1 MSVRTS
7 EHGPDLPS
15 AVEFG
20 DPERHDPGR
29 AVAERDVSLAHLAF
43 VAVCLIWGTT
53 YLAIRVALES
63 VPVLLVAG
71 LRWMTAGVL
80 LCAVLLAMGRRL
92 PPRRLWGALILL
104 GVLMNI
110 VGNGFVVFAQ
120 QYVASGLTAVLIAV
134 TPFWSALLE
143 RWLPNGERFTTRAL
157 IGLVVGFAGI
167 VVLVWPTMSQGGA
180 GGRAFAVGVVAIQL
194 ACIGWVC
201 GTSYARRHE
210 LGADPL
216 PSAALQMVFS
226 GVMLLVAA
234 TAHGDWAHL
243 SFTPRTSAA
252 MAYLSVMGSLV
263 AYSAYIYAIQHLR
276 LSLVSLYAYV
286 NPIIAVA
293 LGTLLLGEPLSGRI
307 VLAAGLVF
315 AGTGIV
321 GRK

>member
-1 MSVRTS
+1 M
-7 EHGPDLPS
+7 
-15 AVEFG
+15 
-20 DPERHDPGR
+20 
-29 AVAERDVSLAHLAF
+29 SLAHLAF
-43 VAVCLIWGTT
+43 IAVCLIWGTT
-53 YLAIRVALES
+53 YLAIRVALET

-71 LRWMTAGVL
+71 LRWMAAGVV

-110 VGNGFVVFAQ
+110 VGNGLVVFAQ
-120 QYVASGLTAVLIAV
+120 QYVASGLTAMLIAV

-143 RWLPNGERFTTRAL
+143 QRLPSGDRFTRRAL
-157 IGLVVGFAGI
+157 IGLLVGFAGI
-167 VVLVWPTMSQGGA
+167 VVLVWPSVSQGGA
-180 GGRAFAVGVVAIQL
+180 GGRAFIGGVVAIQL

-216 PSAALQMVFS
+216 ASAALQMVFS
-226 GVMLLVAA
+226 GLMLLGGA
-234 TAHGDWAHL
+234 TVHGDWAHL
-243 SFTPRTSAA
+243 SFTPRTLAA
-252 MAYLSVMGSLV
+252 MAYLTLIGSLV

-293 LGTLLLGEPLSGRI
+293 LGALLLGEPLSGRI
-307 VLAAGLVF
+307 VLAAGLVLT
-315 AGTGIV
+315 GTAIV
-321 GRK
+321 GPK

>member
-1 MSVRTS
+1 M
-7 EHGPDLPS
+7 
-15 AVEFG
+15 
-20 DPERHDPGR
+20 
-29 AVAERDVSLAHLAF
+29 SLAHLAF

-71 LRWMTAGVL
+71 LRWMAAGVL
-80 LCAVLLAMGRRL
+80 LCAVLLALGRRL
-92 PPRRLWGALILL
+92 PPRRLWGPLVLL

-120 QYVASGLTAVLIAV
+120 QHVASGLTAVLIAV

-143 RWLPNGERFTTRAL
+143 RSLPQGERFTNRTLA
-157 IGLVVGFAGI
+157 GLAVGFTGI
-167 VVLVWPTMSQGGA
+167 IVLVWPTMAQGGA
-180 GGRAFAVGVVAIQL
+180 DGRAFIGGVLAIQL

-201 GTSYARRHE
+201 GTSYAKRHE

-216 PSAALQMVFS
+216 ASAGLQMVFS

-234 TAHGDWAHL
+234 TAHDDWAHL
-243 SFTPRTSAA
+243 SFTPRTVAA

-276 LSLVSLYAYV
+276 LSLVSLYAYI

-293 LGTLLLGEPLSGRI
+293 LGALLLGEPLSGRI
-307 VLAAGLVF
+307 VVAAGLVL
-315 AGTGIV
+315 AGSGIV